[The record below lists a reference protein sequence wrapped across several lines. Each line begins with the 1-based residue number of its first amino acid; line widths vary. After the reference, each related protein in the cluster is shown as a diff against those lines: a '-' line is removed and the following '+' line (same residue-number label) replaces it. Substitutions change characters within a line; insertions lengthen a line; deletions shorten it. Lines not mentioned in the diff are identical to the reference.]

1 MFLLMI
7 WLALLYL
14 YDNTAG
20 GGDSSFFGLSTLS
33 VLCVSPLDPVLLRI
47 TRWLAPAPDPDPAR
61 LGHGRSS

>member
-33 VLCVSPLDPVLLRI
+33 VLCVSPGPC
-47 TRWLAPAPDPDPAR
+47 APPHHEVAGPGPGP
-61 LGHGRSS
+61 GPGPPRSWA